1 MVELLEILKYVV
13 PALVV
18 MFTSGWLVKRFFLQQ
33 NEMHL
38 QEQKQKTSAE
48 MLKVRLQ
55 AYERILLFLERIR
68 PQNLILRN
76 DYSQMDAAGYHR
88 QLLENIRLEFEH
100 NLVQQLYIS
109 PKAWEKLVIA
119 KNRVTRIINEA
130 GNKKSGQQTAGELAI
145 SILEMEIADGENA
158 VQSAID
164 LVKLEVSQ
172 LF

>member
-1 MVELLEILKYVV
+1 MVELLDILKYVL

-18 MFTSGWLVKRFFLQQ
+18 MFTSGFLVKRFLVQQ
-33 NEMHL
+33 NQMHV
-38 QEQKQKTSAE
+38 QNQKQKTSAE
-48 MLKVRLQ
+48 MLQVRLQ
-55 AYERILLFLERIR
+55 AYERVLLFLERIR

-76 DYSQMDAAGYHR
+76 DYSQVDAAVYHR
-88 QLLENIRLEFEH
+88 HLIENIRLEFEH

-130 GNKKSGQQTAGELAI
+130 GNKKPDQQTAAELAI
-145 SILEMEIADGENA
+145 GILEMEMADGENT

-164 LVKLEVSQ
+164 FIKNEVKE